1 MAAGV
6 AQMDAQAGSNTRP
19 FTCSPEE
26 WRLRVQLAAAYRMVE
41 HFGWTELIYGHLTM
55 RVPGPEKHFLINP
68 YGLGY
73 DEVTASNLLKI
84 DIDGNIIGASTHRVN
99 PAGFVI
105 HSAVHAGREDA
116 HCVMHT
122 HTRAGMALAASG
134 AGLLPV
140 SMFATAFYNRI
151 GYHDYEGVSTNLDE
165 RGRLVRDL
173 GAHNVLVLRNHG
185 LLSVGHTIP
194 EAFLHLY
201 RLERAA
207 QVQLDAQ
214 AMNHPLTIIPHG
226 VAELSARQE
235 NDFAQ
240 LDGSGGFGELEFAY
254 LMRKM
259 DRIDPSFRN

>member
-1 MAAGV
+1 MSATV
-6 AQMDAQAGSNTRP
+6 AQLGSNARLAA
-19 FTCSPEE
+19 CSVEE
-26 WRLRVQLAAAYRMVE
+26 QRLRVQLAAAYRIVE
-41 HFGWTELIYGHLTM
+41 HLGWTELIYGHLTV

-73 DEVTASNLLKI
+73 DEVTASKLVKI
-84 DIDGNIIGASTHRVN
+84 DVDGNVVGPGEFAVN

-105 HSAVHAGREDA
+105 HSAIHIGRDDA

-122 HTRAGMALAASG
+122 HTRAGMALAASE

-151 GYHDYEGVSTNLDE
+151 AYHDYEGVTTDLAE
-165 RGRLVRDL
+165 RERLVRDL
-173 GAHNVLVLRNHG
+173 GPHNAMILKNHG
-185 LLSVGHTIP
+185 LLSVGRTIP

-214 AMNHPLTIIPHG
+214 AVDHRLSIIPPG
-226 VAELSARQE
+226 VAERSARQE
-235 NDFAQ
+235 NDFGQ
-240 LDGSGGFGELEFAY
+240 LEGSGGFGELEFGY

-259 DRIDPSFRN
+259 DRIDSSYRQ